1 MLAVPVPLV
10 IDQVPPAVASVNAE
24 VVDPA
29 QTVAAPPAIT
39 DTEGR
44 AFIVSVDVAEL
55 EQVPLVTVYTTV
67 TDPAVRPV
75 ATPPAVMLAVPVP
88 LVIDQ
93 VPAAV
98 ASVKAGVV
106 EPAHTEVAPPPIAAT
121 VGRALTVREVVAEL
135 EQEPLVTV

>member
-39 DTEGR
+39 DTAGR

-55 EQVPLVTVYTTV
+55 EQVPLVTVYIL
-67 TDPAVRPV
+67 R
-75 ATPPAVMLAVPVP
+75 LRI
-88 LVIDQ
+88 LQ
-93 VPAAV
+93 
-98 ASVKAGVV
+98 
-106 EPAHTEVAPPPIAAT
+106 
-121 VGRALTVREVVAEL
+121 
-135 EQEPLVTV
+135 